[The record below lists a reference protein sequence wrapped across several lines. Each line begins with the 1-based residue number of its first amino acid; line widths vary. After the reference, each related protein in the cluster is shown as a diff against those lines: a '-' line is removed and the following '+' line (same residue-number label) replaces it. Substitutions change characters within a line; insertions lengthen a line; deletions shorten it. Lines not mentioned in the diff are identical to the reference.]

1 MVTSAAMPAPA
12 STARQTA
19 AAGDPLLISK
29 ITVPG
34 VPGWLVPRPRLDRLI
49 AEGTQNTVTT
59 ITGPPGAGKTMA
71 LALWT
76 SASAPAGPIAWVTL
90 DDYDNRPRAF
100 WSYVLA
106 ALRQAGV
113 PVPRATSATARRY
126 ALDHEFLLRVA
137 SLMAAQDPPVT
148 LVLDDVHLLTAPK
161 VLDGL
166 AYVLRNAGPGLRL
179 IAASRMD
186 PLLPLHRYRLNGDLT
201 EIRASELA
209 FTIPEARLLM
219 AQHGIT
225 LSAESLERL
234 TRRAEGWAAI
244 MRLAAISMDG
254 RDDPDQFVKG
264 LITEDSAV
272 TGYLVEEVLNAQP
285 ANVRDFLLRTSIL
298 DRINE
303 NVAVELT
310 GGGPDPAALADLVR
324 AKALVQRDESGWYR
338 YHSLLT
344 AVLRLKLRREHPD
357 EVADLH
363 LRAARWH
370 RRNGLLAEA
379 VRHAGAA
386 GDWQFAARAVLDE
399 LAVDQLIYPGNNE
412 PLAWSFRKMPWGQS
426 WTEPQPLL
434 VAAAIDFARAQD
446 AASEGF
452 LAAAENMLGNLPA
465 GDEIPSR
472 LAASMIRLALSRRT
486 GDLHAAAAAVATAQT
501 LLEAVPAEQLARHP
515 WIQARVLAGRG
526 AIELWSGRLDEASAI
541 FEAGRAAGD
550 APERERA
557 DCLGHLALIEM
568 LRGRLTHAAELA
580 ADATGRP
587 DDDDSVDRSG
597 GAASQAA
604 EVALASIHMERN
616 ERSRSRRWLKRALD
630 ALRARPDKL
639 VGVVAHLVAARYS
652 LAEGHGQAALEIIR
666 HARQGWTPPA
676 WAEHRL
682 TVLQSQ
688 SCAAT
693 ADLRSAVDLAGRAD
707 PESSLDAAVALAR
720 ALLAAEDAE
729 AARNALDA
737 APPGEAAPDGVLLES
752 LLVDAQLSYESG
764 DRARGRHC
772 LERALRLSEREQ
784 FRLQFG
790 MERAWLRPVL
800 RREPDLAQAYRR
812 VLEPELVG
820 PSTAVPRQP
829 GFQEAMPVIVEKL
842 SEREREVLEH
852 VSAMESTAEIA
863 SEMYI
868 SVNTV
873 KTHLKSIYRKLSVTH
888 RGEAVRRARQFGL
901 L

>member
-34 VPGWLVPRPRLDRLI
+34 VPGWLVPRPRLDKLI
-49 AEGTQNTVTT
+49 AEGTRNTVTT

-76 SASAPAGPIAWVTL
+76 AGNAPAGPIAWVTV

-113 PVPRATSATARRY
+113 PIPRAMSATARRY
-126 ALDHEFLLRVA
+126 ALDHDFLLRFA
-137 SLMAAQDPPVT
+137 SLVAAQDPPVT

-166 AYVLRNAGPGLRL
+166 AYVLRHAGRGLRL
-179 IAASRMD
+179 VAALRMD
-186 PLLPLHRYRLNGDLT
+186 PLLPLHRYRLNGELT

-209 FTIPEARLLM
+209 FTIPEARLLI
-219 AQHGIT
+219 AQHGIA

-254 RDDPDQFVKG
+254 HDDPEQFVKG
-264 LITEDSAV
+264 LIAEDSAV

-285 ANVRDFLLRTSIL
+285 TNVREFLLRTSIL

-303 NVAVELT
+303 NVAAELI
-310 GGGPDPAALADLVR
+310 GGGPDPTVLADLVR
-324 AKALVQRDESGWYR
+324 AKALVQPDEGGWYR
-338 YHSLLT
+338 CHSLFT
-344 AVLRLKLRREHPD
+344 AVLRLKLSREHPD
-357 EVADLH
+357 QVADLH

-370 RRNGLLAEA
+370 WRNGFLAEA
-379 VRHAGAA
+379 VRHAGSA
-386 GDWQFAARAVLDE
+386 GDWQFASRAVLDE
-399 LAVDQLIYPGNNE
+399 LVVDQLIYPGND
-412 PLAWSFRKMPWGQS
+412 PLAGSFRQMPRGRDWI
-426 WTEPQPLL
+426 EPQPLL
-434 VAAAIDFARAQD
+434 VAAAIDFARAKD
-446 AASEGF
+446 ADSEAF
-452 LAAAENMLGNLPA
+452 LATAEKILESLPA

-472 LAASMIRLALSRRT
+472 LAAAMIRLALSRRT
-486 GDLHAAAAAVATAQT
+486 GDLSAAKAAVAKAQS
-501 LLEAVPAEQLARHP
+501 LLEAVPGEQLAHHP
-515 WIQARVLAGRG
+515 WIHARVLAGRG
-526 AIELWSGRLDEASAI
+526 AIELWSGHLDEASAI
-541 FEAGRAAGD
+541 FEAVLATGGT
-550 APERERA
+550 PERERA

-587 DDDDSVDRSG
+587 DDDDSVDRPV

-639 VGVVAHLVAARYS
+639 VGVVAHLVAARQS
-652 LAEGHGQAALEIIR
+652 LAEGHGQAALEIIS

-693 ADLRSAVDLAGRAD
+693 ADLRSAIDVAGQAD

-720 ALLAAEDAE
+720 ALLAADDAE

-737 APPGEAAPDGVLLES
+737 APSGEEAPDGVLVER
-752 LLVDAQLSYESG
+752 LLVDARLSYQRS
-764 DRARGRHC
+764 DRARGRRC
-772 LERALRLSEREQ
+772 LERALQLGEREQ
-784 FRLQFG
+784 LRLPFG
-790 MERAWLRPVL
+790 MERGWLRPVL

-820 PSTAVPRQP
+820 PGQAVATQP
-829 GFQEAMPVIVEKL
+829 GLQEAMPVIVEKL